1 MTSRAPSASRP
12 DVNQTDVNQTDVNQN
27 LEATPDRSVVA
38 AFDFDGTLTRGGSVW
53 QFLVNLAGRSRVARA
68 GLRDLPEL
76 IVAAVAGGKAND
88 VAKQA
93 LFTAILAGRDNQTV
107 ARQANEFGLLHFR
120 RRVRPEILDRLRWHV
135 VRGHRVVIV
144 SASLELYLSGVAK
157 ELGVDGLICTQMQVG
172 SDGKLTGRF
181 EGPNCRGAEKARRL
195 REWIDDS
202 VSSADKDAFVWAYGN
217 SAGDL
222 DMLRGADLGVNVGR
236 LGRFGKLKGFAK
248 FRDLETERA

>member
-1 MTSRAPSASRP
+1 MTSRVPSASGP
-12 DVNQTDVNQTDVNQN
+12 DLNRNADIKPNK
-27 LEATPDRSVVA
+27 SVVA

-53 QFLVNLAGRSRVARA
+53 QFLVYLAGRSRVARA

-76 IVAAVAGGKAND
+76 LVAAIAGGKAND

-93 LFTAILAGRDNQTV
+93 LFTAVLAGRESETV

-120 RRVRPEILDRLRWHV
+120 RRARPEILDRLRWHTEQ
-135 VRGHRVVIV
+135 GHRVVIV

-195 REWIDDS
+195 RVWIDDS
-202 VSSADKDAFVWAYGN
+202 VNTADKDTFVWAYGN

-222 DMLRGADLGVNVGR
+222 DMLSGADLGVNVGR

-248 FRDLETERA
+248 FRDLEIERT